1 MSTRLQRLQGRIE
14 DPLLVTTE
22 ANVFYLTGFESSN
35 AALLVE
41 RDRTRL
47 FTDFRYAE
55 SARQVPDVEFAQVK
69 RNVYG
74 ALAEM
79 LEGRIGFEAAGITY
93 DRWETLRGGG
103 LELVPTRGV
112 VEALRAVK
120 DERELDA
127 IRRATEITNRA
138 YERISEERFLGRS
151 EKELAWTMERF
162 LREEGADAAAF
173 NVGLGTGPGG
183 AVPHAH
189 PSDRVVEKGHLVVI
203 DAGAKIDGYN
213 SDCTRTFAAGDIGDE
228 ARTIY
233 DACLE
238 AQRAALDAARAGKSG
253 QEVDAVARNR
263 IAAAGFGDE
272 FGHGLGHGVGILVHE
287 APVLRPESADTLE
300 PGNVVTVEPG
310 IYLPGRNGVRIEDL
324 VVVTDGDPE
333 VPTSFTKELVTVG

>member
-1 MSTRLQRLQGRIE
+1 MQLRID

-55 SARQVPDVEFAQVK
+55 SARHVPDVEFAQVK
-69 RNVYG
+69 RNVYA

-79 LEGRIGFEAAGITY
+79 LEGRVAFEAAGITY

-112 VEALRAVK
+112 VEALRAV
-120 DERELDA
+120 
-127 IRRATEITNRA
+127 
-138 YERISEERFLGRS
+138 
-151 EKELAWTMERF
+151 
-162 LREEGADAAAF
+162 
-173 NVGLGTGPGG
+173 
-183 AVPHAH
+183 
-189 PSDRVVEKGHLVVI
+189 
-203 DAGAKIDGYN
+203 
-213 SDCTRTFAAGDIGDE
+213 GDE

-238 AQRAALDAARAGKSG
+238 AQQAALDAARAGKSG
-253 QEVDAVARNR
+253 QEVDAIARDR

>member
-1 MSTRLQRLQGRIE
+1 MR
-14 DPLLVTTE
+14 
-22 ANVFYLTGFESSN
+22 F
-35 AALLVE
+35 AA
-41 RDRTRL
+41 
-47 FTDFRYAE
+47 
-55 SARQVPDVEFAQVK
+55 
-69 RNVYG
+69 
-74 ALAEM
+74 
-79 LEGRIGFEAAGITY
+79 
-93 DRWETLRGGG
+93 
-103 LELVPTRGV
+103 
-112 VEALRAVK
+112 
-120 DERELDA
+120 
-127 IRRATEITNRA
+127 
-138 YERISEERFLGRS
+138 EERFLGRS

-333 VPTSFTKELVTVG
+333 VPTSFTKELVTVS